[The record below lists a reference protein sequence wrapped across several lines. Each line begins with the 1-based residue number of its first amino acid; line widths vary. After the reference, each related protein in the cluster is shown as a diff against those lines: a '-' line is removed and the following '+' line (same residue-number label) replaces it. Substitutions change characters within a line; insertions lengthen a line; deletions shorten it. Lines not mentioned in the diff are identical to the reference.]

1 MVTISQAVALGVA
14 QGATEFL
21 PVSSS
26 AHLVLI
32 PWLLKW
38 ETPDNIMSFDV
49 ALHLGTLFA
58 VLLYF
63 FFDWLMIVA
72 SYIGDL
78 RMKKWKGGARGS
90 LLPKIAIGCIP
101 AAVAG
106 WFLEERVEAL
116 FYNDPRSIW
125 MLAVTLSVF
134 GLALLI
140 SERVG
145 KQKYQ
150 ETQITYNHALI
161 IGIAQV
167 FAMVPG
173 VSRSGITIFAGL
185 MLSLTRPAAARFS
198 FLLGTPII
206 AGAAILKIGELHASD
221 FNASLFLGILSAAIT
236 GILAIKLLLTWVQHR
251 SYGIFVYYRWLL
263 AAVVLVVYYL
273 RATGRA

>member
-1 MVTISQAVALGVA
+1 MVTISQAVALGVV

-26 AHLVLI
+26 AHLVLL
-32 PWLLKW
+32 PWLFKW
-38 ETPDNIMSFDV
+38 ETPDNMMSFDV

-58 VLLYF
+58 VLIYF
-63 FFDWLMIVA
+63 FFDWLMIIA

-90 LLPKIAIGCIP
+90 LLPKIVIGCIP
-101 AAVAG
+101 GAVGG
-106 WFLEERVEAL
+106 WLLEEHVETL
-116 FYNDPRSIW
+116 FYNDARSIW

-145 KQKYQ
+145 KQEYK
-150 ETQITYNHALI
+150 ETQITYSHALI

-167 FAMVPG
+167 FAIVPG

-236 GILAIKLLLTWVQHR
+236 GMLAIKLLLTWVQHR

-263 AAVVLVVYYL
+263 AAVVLVVFYL
-273 RATGRA
+273 RTTGRA